1 VEGHSLLDMLKD
13 PSIERDIPALTTNNY
28 KKHALRTKKWRYIH
42 YVNGAEE
49 LYDREKDPMEWTNL
63 ASDPAFDQT
72 KDDLKK
78 FLPKYDHEEVQV
90 YRDEK
95 KYGHN

>member
-1 VEGHSLLDMLKD
+1 M
-13 PSIERDIPALTTNNY
+13 
-28 KKHALRTKKWRYIH
+28 
-42 YVNGAEE
+42 NGAEE

-63 ASDPAFDQT
+63 ASDPAFDQV

-78 FLPKYDHEEVQV
+78 FLPEYDHEEVQV